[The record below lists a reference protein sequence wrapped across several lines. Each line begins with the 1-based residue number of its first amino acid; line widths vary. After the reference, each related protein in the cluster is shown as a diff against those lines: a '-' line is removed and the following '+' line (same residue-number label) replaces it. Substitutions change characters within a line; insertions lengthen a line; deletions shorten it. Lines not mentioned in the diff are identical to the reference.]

1 MTIGTAVTHFTTIP
15 MITGTGALATSG
27 TRPLK
32 IKQRNKISTTEFQRT
47 NYHNTSTSS
56 QIFIILYHFY
66 FISLYTHQFSLL
78 ITVNFTKC
86 DLIFRITTLWF
97 SDSVSPLS
105 KLMTQYALNNVC
117 ILTQFKIFCFILALL
132 YT

>member
-1 MTIGTAVTHFTTIP
+1 MAIRTAVTHFTTVP

-32 IKQRNKISTTEFQRT
+32 IKHRNKISTTEFQRT

-66 FISLYTHQFSLL
+66 FILL
-78 ITVNFTKC
+78 LLFYIPINFPF
-86 DLIFRITTLWF
+86 LLLSILQ
-97 SDSVSPLS
+97 SV
-105 KLMTQYALNNVC
+105 
-117 ILTQFKIFCFILALL
+117 I
-132 YT
+132 